1 MSIED
6 FTQFGLDNS
15 QINIVV
21 GAGFSGATIANLIA
35 TELNEKVILID
46 KKNHLAGNSFDY
58 RDENGIMVHK
68 YGSHIFHTEDENVW
82 QFLNK
87 FTTFNNYS
95 HQVLGFIDGAEIHI
109 PFNFNSLYQVFNK
122 EKAEKLEKKLLDKF
136 EFGTKVSILEFQ
148 NQDDEDLKALAQH
161 VYEKI
166 FLNYTIKQWGLKPN
180 EIDKSVVAR
189 VPVYLSRDNRY
200 FQDKYQGIPKDGYS
214 RLIENM
220 INHPN
225 IEIRLNTDFK
235 EFQEFQG
242 EYKRIFY
249 TGSIDE
255 FFNYEFGVLP
265 YRSVNFELEV
275 HNREFYQSNSVINY
289 PNTQSWTRIHEYK
302 YYLKD
307 KSPKTVIAKEFSEF
321 FELGKNERYYPIVNE
336 ANLTLY
342 NKYLCKAKSLKNVYF
357 LGRLGDYKYYNM
369 DMAVGRAFELFREIK
384 NGI

>member
-1 MSIED
+1 MSTED

-122 EKAEKLEKKLLDKF
+122 EKADKLEKKLLDKF
-136 EFGTKVSILEFQ
+136 GFGTKVSILEFQ
-148 NQDDEDLKALAQH
+148 NQDDEDLKALAQY

-166 FLNYTIKQWGLKPN
+166 FLNYTIKQWGLEPN
-180 EIDKSVVAR
+180 EIDKSVLAR

-235 EFQEFQG
+235 EFQG

>member
-6 FTQFGLDNS
+6 FTQFGLDSS

-109 PFNFNSLYQVFNK
+109 PFNFNSLYQVFNN

-136 EFGTKVSILEFQ
+136 GFGTKVSILEFQ

-180 EIDKSVVAR
+180 EIDKSVLAR
-189 VPVYLSRDNRY
+189 VPVYLSKDNRY

-235 EFQEFQG
+235 EFQG